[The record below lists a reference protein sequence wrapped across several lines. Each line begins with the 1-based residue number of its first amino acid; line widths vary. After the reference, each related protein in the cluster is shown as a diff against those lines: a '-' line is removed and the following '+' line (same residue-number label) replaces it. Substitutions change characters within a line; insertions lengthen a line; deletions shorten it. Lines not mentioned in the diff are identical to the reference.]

1 MGEGKVRW
9 ERLFADLEARH
20 SAEAALE
27 RDVEVA
33 DRTRRERAQVGLHA
47 RLLANVGGPE
57 ISLRV
62 AGAAPGGAVAGVLV
76 DVGPDWLLLAESRRH
91 SLLVPLPAVRGVVG
105 LVGGA
110 QEPTLVARR
119 FTLAAALRG
128 LSRGR
133 VPLEVT
139 AVDGWTVTGTI
150 DAVGADHVDL
160 AEHPLDQPRRSRHVV
175 RAHVLPFAALSC
187 LRHP

>member
-1 MGEGKVRW
+1 MRW
-9 ERLFADLEARH
+9 ERLFADLEARC
-20 SAEAALE
+20 SAEAGLE

-57 ISLRV
+57 ISLRL
-62 AGAAPGGAVAGVLV
+62 AGTAPGGAAAGVLV
-76 DVGPDWLLLAESRRH
+76 DVGPDWLLLAESRRQ

-110 QEPTLVARR
+110 QEPTLVAKR

-133 VPLEVT
+133 VPLQVT

-160 AEHPLDQPRRSRHVV
+160 AEHSLDQPRRSRHVV
-175 RAHVLPFAALSC
+175 RAHVLPFAALSY
-187 LRHP
+187 LRHR